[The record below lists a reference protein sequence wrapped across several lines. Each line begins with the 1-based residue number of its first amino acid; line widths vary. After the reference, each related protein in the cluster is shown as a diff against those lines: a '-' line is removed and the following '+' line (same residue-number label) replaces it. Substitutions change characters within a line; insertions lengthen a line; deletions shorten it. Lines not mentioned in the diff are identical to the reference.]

1 MSERPIPKVSSAE
14 YPTAARSSF
23 ASEALGIQDTIYRH
37 PSGKIR
43 FLSYPKKRSPKN
55 EVLEQL
61 ISKGLIIG
69 KRAEDDSGK
78 LVFVIPRS
86 SRPLTHE
93 AASGSEGAFTYGDD
107 ELFFDLGMCLG
118 TVASTSRNEST
129 WRVVQSPPETSLGS
143 LVSIQEFTRPG
154 EARLGLIPGVEQCVV
169 EVDKRIFPDPI
180 AAYGRQLEGVFGS
193 RFQDAAIYF
202 RMGFNEPLGGLE
214 NE

>member
-1 MSERPIPKVSSAE
+1 MSERFLPRTSSGE
-14 YPTAARSSF
+14 YPTAARNSF
-23 ASEALGIQDTIYRH
+23 ASDTLGIEDNIYRH

-43 FLSYPKKRSPKN
+43 FLTYPKKPGLRN
-55 EVLEQL
+55 EVLERL
-61 ISKGLIIG
+61 ISKDLIIG
-69 KRAEDDSGK
+69 KRVEDRSDK

-93 AASGSEGAFTYGDD
+93 AASGSEGAFTYGDQ

-118 TVASTSRNEST
+118 SVASLSQNEGMWS
-129 WRVVQSPPETSLGS
+129 VIQAPPNTSLGD

-180 AAYGRQLEGVFGS
+180 AAYGGQLEEVFGS
-193 RFQDAAIYF
+193 RFHDAAIYF
-202 RMGFNEPLGGLE
+202 RMGFNEPLAGLD